1 MQQQTPHSRRSSSRI
16 GTAGAVYVCWGSD
29 AYDDTSQ
36 VRDLSSGGLFVLTQ
50 QTQAVGAK
58 SNLHFLFE
66 EGQIRAE
73 AVVRHVKP
81 GRGLGLKFTAVREED
96 RQRLAGLMKRL
107 RGFGLIS
114 RFRTAEHDQRAPL
127 Q

>member
-1 MQQQTPHSRRSSSRI
+1 
-16 GTAGAVYVCWGSD
+16 
-29 AYDDTSQ
+29 
-36 VRDLSSGGLFVLTQ
+36 
-50 QTQAVGAK
+50 VGAK
-58 SNLHFLFE
+58 ANLHFLVE

-81 GRGLGLKFTAVREED
+81 GRGLGLQFTSVREED
-96 RQRLAGLMKRL
+96 RRHLADLMKRL

-114 RFRTAEHDQRAPL
+114 RFRSSEDNQQAPL